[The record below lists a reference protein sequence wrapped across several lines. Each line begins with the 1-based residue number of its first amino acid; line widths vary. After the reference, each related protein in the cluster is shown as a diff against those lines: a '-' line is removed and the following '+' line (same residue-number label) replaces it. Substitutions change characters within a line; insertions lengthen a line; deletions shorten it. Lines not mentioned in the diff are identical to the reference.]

1 MHPRRLALLM
11 STAVA
16 LAAGCGAPSGDARGT
31 SSQTGRPGASS
42 TGSASSTDPVPTI
55 EPAPTSEP
63 TPTSPTP
70 TLHGKTVVLDP
81 GHNGANAAHPQVI
94 NQQVPDGNGGTKA
107 CNTTGTST
115 DAGYPEHEMNWQ
127 IAIAVRDQLVT
138 QGATVVLTRPDDAGV
153 GPCVNERA
161 AVGNEHA
168 ADAFVSIHGDGAA
181 PSSRGFYCIVTPLAP
196 GGPDVAAAS
205 LKLAEHLRDGIAAT
219 GVMQTAGYQ
228 GTDGIDATRTD
239 LAGLNLSTRPSTLC
253 ELGNM
258 RNPEDA
264 AVQTSAEGQVAL
276 ATGIVEGV
284 VGYLST

>member
-1 MHPRRLALLM
+1 M
-11 STAVA
+11 SAAVA
-16 LAAGCGAPSGDARGT
+16 LAAGCGAPSDDPRET
-31 SSQTGRPGASS
+31 SSQTGTPGASS
-42 TGSASSTDPVPTI
+42 AGPEATSDAAPSTDPAPTI
-55 EPAPTSEP
+55 EAAPTSEP
-63 TPTSPTP
+63 TPTSATP
-70 TLHGKTVVLDP
+70 TLFGKTVVLDP

-115 DAGYPEHEMNWQ
+115 DAEYPEHEMNWQ
-127 IAIAVRDQLVT
+127 IAIAVRDQLVA

-161 AVGNEHA
+161 AVANEHA

-219 GVMQTAGYQ
+219 GVMPTAGYQ
-228 GTDGIDATRTD
+228 GTDVIDATRTD
-239 LAGLNLSTRPSTLC
+239 LAGLNLAERPSTLC

-264 AVQTSAEGQVAL
+264 AVQADPDGREAL
-276 ATGIVEGV
+276 ALAIATSIGDF
-284 VGYLST
+284 LSE